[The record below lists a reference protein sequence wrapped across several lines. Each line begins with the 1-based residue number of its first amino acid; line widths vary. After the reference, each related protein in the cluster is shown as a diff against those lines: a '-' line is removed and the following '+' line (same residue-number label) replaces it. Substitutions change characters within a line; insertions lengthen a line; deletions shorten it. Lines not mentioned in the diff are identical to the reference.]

1 MAGNGGTDAQ
11 LMNFHNWKTP
21 AMAQEY
27 IANSKSN
34 QIQRVK
40 LLTGIDL
47 KKSPAT
53 STVTSASTEVEIE
66 KNEMGGQDGNKG
78 KSNLIPFLQ
87 GKNLLSYIFLT

>member
-34 QIQRVK
+34 QLQRVK

-47 KKSPAT
+47 KKPPAA
-53 STVTSASTEVEIE
+53 STVTSASTEVE
-66 KNEMGGQDGNKG
+66 NEIDGQDGITGNKH
-78 KSNLIPFLQ
+78 
-87 GKNLLSYIFLT
+87 